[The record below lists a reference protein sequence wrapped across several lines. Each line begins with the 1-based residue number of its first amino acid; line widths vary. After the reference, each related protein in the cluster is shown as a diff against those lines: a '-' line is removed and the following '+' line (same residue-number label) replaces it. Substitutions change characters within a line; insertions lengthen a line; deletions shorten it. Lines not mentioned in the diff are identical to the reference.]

1 MWFSLYLSCLGFAEF
16 LESGNRV
23 IHQFWKVLS
32 HYLFKITSVH
42 YLSSLLLE
50 PNAMFLVQ
58 SLFLHVSHM
67 CVLQFG
73 YLLLTCLSSITP
85 SSVVCSLMS
94 EPSRELSSRIHLHL
108 CVDSHIS
115 TEMLHLLIYFS
126 CFSIFSLNNNHSYF
140 KFLIY
145 KFKQLAYLCFCFY
158 CLLFPLINGHISFFS
173 CLLIFIA

>member
-1 MWFSLYLSCLGFAEF
+1 
-16 LESGNRV
+16 
-23 IHQFWKVLS
+23 
-32 HYLFKITSVH
+32 
-42 YLSSLLLE
+42 
-50 PNAMFLVQ
+50 
-58 SLFLHVSHM
+58 M

-73 YLLLTCLSSITP
+73 YLLLTCLSSLTP

-140 KFLIY
+140 KVLIY
-145 KFKQLAYLCFCFY
+145 NFKQLAYLCFCFY

-173 CLLIFIA
+173 CLLIFIAWWTLNKITIETEVDVFFQRAFFPFIFFCQAERIRVDHFNPIVN